1 MINLSGIKVLLFDLG
16 NVIFEI
22 DRQRTLDYFAEILD
36 DPRIRE
42 DTDPLPMDVYFR
54 FEKGQIDY
62 HVLMRHLEGRWQKK
76 IREEDFIHG
85 FNLEIV
91 RPVAGVEEL
100 LLQAKKSFHLSVLS
114 NTNAVH
120 IHFVRKKYPEIIS
133 HFHTFFTSY
142 ELQSRKPEGE
152 IFRIAAHRLGVEPE
166 NILFMDDREENIHA
180 AGNLGFTT
188 LHVPHLSDMHRTIK
202 YLQNHRPEQTS
213 FQGDT
218 NEE

>member
-1 MINLSGIKVLLFDLG
+1 MINLSHIKVLLFDLG

-22 DRQRTLDYFAEILD
+22 NRQRTLDYFAEILD
-36 DPRIRE
+36 DPRIGK

-62 HVLMRHLEGRWQKK
+62 YVLMRHLEDRWQKK

-100 LLQAKKSFHLSVLS
+100 LRQAKKSFHLSVLS

-120 IHFVRKKYPEIIS
+120 IDSVRGKYPEIIS

-142 ELQSRKPEGE
+142 ELQSRKPEEE
-152 IFRIAAHRLGVEPE
+152 IFRTTAHRLGVEPE
-166 NILFMDDREENIHA
+166 NILFMDDREENIRA
-180 AGNLGFTT
+180 AGNLGFATI
-188 LHVPHLSDMHRTIK
+188 HVPHLSNMDRTIK
-202 YLQNHRPEQTS
+202 YLQNHLS
-213 FQGDT
+213 
-218 NEE
+218 